1 MKQIVKVKRIL
12 VISLLAMIALNVT
25 AKDELQIVPFVT
37 VAGLSDE
44 NDDAYMDL
52 YLVNESFD
60 VANLQFDILF
70 PEGMEYADYYECA
83 DRIPHKKTN
92 YDFSF
97 QTAVQ
102 SSGYTRF
109 MGVPG
114 GQLRPIP
121 TGEGTIIRINFST
134 AANMKPGIYPIL
146 IENVK
151 LVKTVTESIYLP
163 SSVSYVVIAKD
174 DNSNPLAKG
183 AHVDLSGMTGYI
195 PSFVVNQLNTDIASN
210 TNLRSLNLSGTT
222 FANLGATLSVPNN
235 DNLLWYTSDKASL
248 NRTFTADKWTSIC
261 LPVTLEVSSLVGT
274 PVVKKME
281 SYDATEGSITLAD
294 VTTMEKGKPYMIKS
308 VSNSQLFG
316 DVTISA
322 SESATE
328 TEAGSFVS
336 GKMSM
341 KGTYQ
346 YLEVSS
352 TASKTYY
359 GFSNGKFVGVT
370 VGGVGKVQP
379 FRAYLELD
387 DAAGSR
393 SISIEGEG
401 TTSIDDIIEDD
412 QSDSPIYNLQGVK
425 MDNGYRAKGVYIRN
439 GKKEIY
445 K

>member
-1 MKQIVKVKRIL
+1 MFTPSGKGSIKAGQGVMMKIPYKTEA
-12 VISLLAMIALNVT
+12 S
-25 AKDELQIVPFVT
+25 
-37 VAGLSDE
+37 
-44 NDDAYMDL
+44 
-52 YLVNESFD
+52 
-60 VANLQFDILF
+60 
-70 PEGMEYADYYECA
+70 MED
-83 DRIPHKKTN
+83 
-92 YDFSF
+92 
-97 QTAVQ
+97 
-102 SSGYTRF
+102 
-109 MGVPG
+109 GV
-114 GQLRPIP
+114 
-121 TGEGTIIRINFST
+121 
-134 AANMKPGIYPIL
+134 YPIL
-146 IENVK
+146 MSNIRLDK
-151 LVKTVTESIYLP
+151 SVTETVVVASA
-163 SSVSYVVIAKD
+163 SSYVVIGDSKSPTSATD
-174 DNSNPLAKG
+174 
-183 AHVDLSGMTGYI
+183 VDLSGMTGYI

-210 TNLRSLNLSGTT
+210 GNLRSLNLSGTT